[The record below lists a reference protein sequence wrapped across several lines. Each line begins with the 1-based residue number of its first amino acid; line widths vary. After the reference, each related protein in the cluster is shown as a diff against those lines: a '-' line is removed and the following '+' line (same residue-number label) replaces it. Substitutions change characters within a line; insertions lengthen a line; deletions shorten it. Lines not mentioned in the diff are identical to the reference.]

1 MSRKYLIS
9 FVLAALVAAA
19 VIGVAASRAQGSTTL
34 PSISPAA
41 LLAKVAATA
50 KSPTPVSGSV
60 TWTNG
65 LVPGSDVANLLGGQS
80 AAPSSLAG
88 LAMGGSGRLWVQPG
102 NGVRLAVQGSGS
114 DFVVVGGKDGIWTY
128 SSATGTATHY
138 ARPAGAAAPSTP
150 PSPSAHPRSTRSPR
164 SPRGS
169 SASPRRAPW
178 P

>member
-1 MSRKYLIS
+1 M
-9 FVLAALVAAA
+9 
-19 VIGVAASRAQGSTTL
+19 
-34 PSISPAA
+34 
-41 LLAKVAATA
+41 
-50 KSPTPVSGSV
+50 

-150 PSPSAHPRSTRSPR
+150 PSPSTSAVDPLAAITKGLQRFASTGTVAVTGQQTVAGRRATCSPSTRGRDHDELRPC
-164 SPRGS
+164 PGG
-169 SASPRRAPW
+169 RRRLHLRAAAGAGLRQG
-178 P
+178 